1 MVVSGKTYKVKEV
14 DLETMKENM
23 KSENSYFKVSS
34 MRDESTKSL
43 E

>member
-14 DLETMKENM
+14 EETMKENM

-34 MRDESTKSL
+34 MRDN
-43 E
+43 